1 MFSMIVAK
9 LEKSG
14 STCPATELIE
24 CPSAPFCSLDTILF
38 ARIGLALD

>member
-1 MFSMIVAK
+1 MFSMIIAK

-24 CPSAPFCSLDTILF
+24 YPSAPFCNLATILF